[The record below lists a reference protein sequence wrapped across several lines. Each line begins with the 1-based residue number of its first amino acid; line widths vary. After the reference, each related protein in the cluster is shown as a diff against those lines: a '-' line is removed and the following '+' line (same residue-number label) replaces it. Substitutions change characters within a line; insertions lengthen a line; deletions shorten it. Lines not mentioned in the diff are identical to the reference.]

1 MKPQELR
8 ELSLDELERR
18 LKELKQDLF
27 TLRFQVA
34 ANKLQNV
41 SRIGEVRKEVAR
53 VLTIMEER
61 SLEDSH
67 A

>member
-27 TLRFQVA
+27 NLRFQVA

-41 SRIGEVRKEVAR
+41 SRIGEVKKEVAR
-53 VLTIMEER
+53 VLTIIRER
-61 SLEDSH
+61 SLEDLN